1 MDSAACDAVRTS
13 SEDDD
18 PDTPACKYT
27 PADPSQI
34 VHQGIVRLEQCEVPL
49 IIKAAIAFSEFSF
62 VPDGNSSDD
71 SGVAGCV
78 DIDECAEGTHGCDR
92 QLARCTNTYGNYTC
106 TCNRGF
112 TGDGF
117 FCEDIDECA
126 TGDNRCDLFV
136 VDTKG
141 NTRGYCN
148 NTPGFYTCG
157 CNPGFF
163 GSGYDGDCTN
173 VDDCLSE
180 PCNNGGRCMD
190 GADSYTCI
198 CPASWTGPNCDESTV
213 LSAGAYLTLMA
224 IFGGGSL
231 VLSVVGLERYM
242 KHKRARIAVLD
253 EALIFERWMHS
264 EHVNR
269 GENAAERAKRV
280 LAEQARK
287 TDSRL
292 LLAEEET
299 DLGRE
304 AKLAAGTWKLW
315 GAPGGLTFGEN
326 TSKSDAWLR
335 NIERRDLDL
344 PKGAVLLD
352 DKDVLQLEDDE
363 DTKDNED
370 QGAGDMP
377 AASIVAEASQP
388 STPPSDELTG
398 DVPSLLPEKNK
409 TRAVDPVKVVA
420 ELNRGTR
427 FRPHLHGTMSAHT
440 QEAEALSQYAQAM
453 KKMNAEMERREGKT
467 DWEGT
472 KRGSTRQR
480 VPIQIASGNRLLT
493 KEGNLSI
500 GKPSKGNSD
509 AGKRDQ
515 AANDIGKRVAGF
527 RRKKKPAKVSP
538 GQPPPPDDEGP

>member
-1 MDSAACDAVRTS
+1 MV
-13 SEDDD
+13 
-18 PDTPACKYT
+18 
-27 PADPSQI
+27 
-34 VHQGIVRLEQCEVPL
+34 
-49 IIKAAIAFSEFSF
+49 
-62 VPDGNSSDD
+62 
-71 SGVAGCV
+71 
-78 DIDECAEGTHGCDR
+78 
-92 QLARCTNTYGNYTC
+92 
-106 TCNRGF
+106 
-112 TGDGF
+112 
-117 FCEDIDECA
+117 
-126 TGDNRCDLFV
+126 
-136 VDTKG
+136 
-141 NTRGYCN
+141 
-148 NTPGFYTCG
+148 
-157 CNPGFF
+157 
-163 GSGYDGDCTN
+163 
-173 VDDCLSE
+173 
-180 PCNNGGRCMD
+180 
-190 GADSYTCI
+190 
-198 CPASWTGPNCDESTV
+198 
-213 LSAGAYLTLMA
+213 

-231 VLSVVGLERYM
+231 FLSVVGLERYM

-264 EHVNR
+264 EHMNR

-280 LAEQARK
+280 IAEQGRK

-292 LLAEEET
+292 LLAEQET

-304 AKLAAGTWKLW
+304 AKLAAGAWKLW

-352 DKDVLQLEDDE
+352 DKDVLQLDD
-363 DTKDNED
+363 
-370 QGAGDMP
+370 GDDDKSSSGTDAP
-377 AASIVAEASQP
+377 AAGIVAGASQP
-388 STPPSDELTG
+388 STPPSDDVAEDLPLTVS
-398 DVPSLLPEKNK
+398 DTNK

-509 AGKRDQ
+509 AAKRDQ
-515 AANDIGKRVAGF
+515 AANDVGKRVAGF
-527 RRKKKPAKVSP
+527 RRKKAAKVMP